1 MEKRKPT
8 SGVSPCG
15 PGVQGL
21 LLLCEEGYEGL
32 LGRITQRVS
41 AIVAAKSLA
50 SMSPTATSSSVVLV
64 AVGAVVPS
72 SCASN
77 KSTKD

>member
-21 LLLCEEGYEGL
+21 LLLCKESHKGL
-32 LGRITQRVS
+32 PGRITQWVS
-41 AIVAAKSLA
+41 TIVAAKSLA
-50 SMSPTATSSSVVLV
+50 STSPTATSSSEVLEIKLAIKV
-64 AVGAVVPS
+64 
-72 SCASN
+72 
-77 KSTKD
+77 